1 MLTKLTLEVLS
12 EWKFFG
18 RLMTQGNGAFM
29 KAFIVYTFSGVSA
42 MLLRG
47 GLAANLRYR
56 RMSYIPLKK
65 DVTYQPQASRRRV
78 STNLPVLLSVL
89 SIGTIFLPARPWRHL
104 TSTLIYDVVSSISTV
119 IITQLLRDTTSIS
132 ANTKGR
138 TNSFGNLNY
147 DPADDPYYISNLDQ
161 PIDTFIASALED
173 AKFTNIVHIVLESM
187 REDSFPYDENGLL
200 HQHIQKN
207 LEPAEDGVPVTTKNV
222 TPFIASLAENTISWH
237 TVWAT
242 VPYTHK
248 AILGR
253 ELLF

>member
-1 MLTKLTLEVLS
+1 
-12 EWKFFG
+12 
-18 RLMTQGNGAFM
+18 MTQGNGAFM

-78 STNLPVLLSVL
+78 STNLPVLLGVL

-200 HQHIQKN
+200 HQHIQEN

-248 AILGR
+248 AVLGR